1 MKTVISIILFA
12 LTVGSCN
19 EIKEEDNIP
28 TSKVELLTSLE
39 ETEEEEEKKTQTID
53 SVKSSE
59 KILLT
64 GRGSEPG
71 WSAEFYADR
80 VKLTLDHGEIS
91 EVIAHDFSN
100 VASDK
105 LFKLS
110 LSNITTL
117 NGKKEIK
124 KFSVVIETVSC
135 KEESTGE
142 MKDRKIMVIFND
154 KTYKGCAGN

>member
-1 MKTVISIILFA
+1 MKTAISIILFA
-12 LTVGSCN
+12 LTVCSCN

-39 ETEEEEEKKTQTID
+39 ETEEEEKTQTID

-142 MKDRKIMVIFND
+142 MKDRKITVIFND
-154 KTYKGCAGN
+154 KTYNGCAGI